1 MSDYD
6 TDIYAWSQRQGGL
19 LRRLAAGER
28 VNDADLDWPNIAE
41 EIETV
46 GRSER
51 AAVASHIAIIIEHLI
66 KLQASPASEP
76 RAGWIMTIDRSR
88 GEIERLLGEQPFLAG
103 ERLSLAD
110 VLFAP
115 QLDFLAATPEGASLL
130 AGTRLN
136 AWLGRMKARPSLIA
150 TPRPLPLQAAA

>member
-6 TDIYAWSQRQGGL
+6 VDIYAWSQRQGAL

-51 AAVASHIAIIIEHLI
+51 AAVRSHLANILEHLI
-66 KLQASPASEP
+66 KLEASPATEP
-76 RAGWIMTIDRSR
+76 RAGWVNTADRAR
-88 GEIERLLGEQPFLAG
+88 DDVERLLEDSP
-103 ERLSLAD
+103 SLR
-110 VLFAP
+110 P
-115 QLDFLAATPEGASLL
+115 QVSLL
-130 AGTRLN
+130 IASELPR
-136 AWLGRMKARPSLIA
+136 ARRGAARALA
-150 TPRPLPLQAAA
+150 EYGETPRVDPQTLTYSEDQVLGDWFPAGP